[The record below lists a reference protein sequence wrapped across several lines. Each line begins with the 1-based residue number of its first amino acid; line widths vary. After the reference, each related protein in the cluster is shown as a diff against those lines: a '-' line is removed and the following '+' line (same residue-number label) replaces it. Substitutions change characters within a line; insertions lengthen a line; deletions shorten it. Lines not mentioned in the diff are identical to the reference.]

1 LVNFDETITAI
12 VRVTDFEQLEK
23 IGTASVAR
31 AFSAN
36 LDALTNYS
44 MSAAFE
50 EYFPIGGDFLAPYA
64 DFFALSITLVL
75 AGMSMSVN
83 H

>member
-1 LVNFDETITAI
+1 MI
-12 VRVTDFEQLEK
+12 RVTDFVANYGK
-23 IGTASVAR
+23 IGAASVAR

-36 LDALTNYS
+36 LDALTNNT
-44 MSAAFE
+44 MSAAFM

-75 AGMSMSVN
+75 AGMFDKSHLNISN
-83 H
+83 